1 MKRMIRLSA
10 PVALMYLGLML
21 MGFVDLLVV
30 GRLGANEV
38 GGLGVGNS
46 IFSWIMVI
54 GVGMLTGMDYPA
66 SHAIGEKNPSKA
78 YRIFVQAFYLA
89 ILMSIPLTL
98 LALGLARNLH
108 LFGFNAEVLP
118 YATQYLWIT
127 GFSLVFVLGF
137 NACRGYLQAQGI
149 TLPMLWVL
157 ILGNIFNLIM
167 NVGLVYGK
175 WGLPEWGFEGSAW
188 ATVSARLFT
197 FIFAAA
203 SVVYYDRKA
212 QHYLKNLRLKWEWEL
227 MRPVIQ
233 LGTPSS
239 VHMLLEVGVFSLATA
254 LSAHFTAQALAAHQ
268 IVLTTAS
275 LTFMV
280 TLGVASATGVLVGQA
295 MGAKDYHLAKRN
307 GWQGIS
313 LGAGFM
319 ILSATV
325 LLLFPEPILRLYT
338 PDIEVIAVAKELLL
352 LAAFFQL
359 ADGVQ
364 SVVTG
369 ALRGI
374 GNTQIAA
381 VINLVGHWFIGLP
394 IGLYL
399 GFTREMGVRGIWMGL
414 TTGLVVVAG
423 SLLIAWRNKS
433 RHLGPD
439 ARLSRSATA

>member
-1 MKRMIRLSA
+1 MIRLST

-30 GRLGANEV
+30 GRLGANQV

-66 SHAIGEKNPSKA
+66 SHAIGEKNPAKA
-78 YRIFVQAFYLA
+78 YRTFVQAFYLA
-89 ILMSIPLTL
+89 LLMSIPLTL
-98 LALGLARNLH
+98 VALCIAFNLD
-108 LFGFNAEVLP
+108 LFNFNADVLP
-118 YATQYLWIT
+118 YAIKYLTIT
-127 GFSLVFVLGF
+127 SWSLIFVFGF
-137 NACRGYLQAQGI
+137 NACRGYLQAQGV
-149 TLPMLWVL
+149 TMPMVWVL
-157 ILGNIFNLIM
+157 ILGNIFNLVI

-175 WGLPEWGFEGSAW
+175 WGFPEWGFEGAAW
-188 ATVSARLFT
+188 ATVMARIFT
-197 FIFAAA
+197 FVFAAV
-203 SVVYYDRKA
+203 SVIYYDRKGG
-212 QHYLKNLRLKWEWEL
+212 HYLKNLGWKWEWDL
-227 MRPVIQ
+227 MKPVIQ

-239 VHMLLEVGVFSLATA
+239 LHMLLEVGVFSLATTLA
-254 LSAHFTAQALAAHQ
+254 AHFTANALAAHQ

-295 MGAKDYHLAKRN
+295 MGATDFALARRN
-307 GWQGIS
+307 GWQGII

-319 ILSATV
+319 VFSAAV
-325 LLLFPEPILRLYT
+325 LLLFPETILHFYT
-338 PDIEVIAVAKELLL
+338 PDTEVITVAKELLL

-359 ADGVQ
+359 ADGIQ
-364 SVVTG
+364 AVVTG

-381 VINLVGHWFIGLP
+381 LVNLVGHWFVGLP

-399 GFTREMGVRGIWMGL
+399 GFTRGLGVRGIWMGL
-414 TTGLVVVAG
+414 TTGLVVVAMA
-423 SLLIAWRNKS
+423 LLVAWKKRS
-433 RHLGPD
+433 SHLGIQAP
-439 ARLSRSATA
+439 AS